1 MNMNDATRKGN
12 DESQNVMTS
21 CQHCADDL
29 DRTNGQILTLV
40 LRLPLRYVDAVSVP
54 PFNIENISYAP
65 SVHTTRISRYR
76 LLLSNFAIVFTSS
89 LNGPPDV
96 ARTPPYVFLRG

>member
-1 MNMNDATRKGN
+1 MNDATRKGN
-12 DESQNVMTS
+12 DESQNVMTR

-54 PFNIENISYAP
+54 PFNIENISTNGSFEHLLYC
-65 SVHTTRISRYR
+65 RY
-76 LLLSNFAIVFTSS
+76 NFNFSFNQI
-89 LNGPPDV
+89 LHMN
-96 ARTPPYVFLRG
+96 